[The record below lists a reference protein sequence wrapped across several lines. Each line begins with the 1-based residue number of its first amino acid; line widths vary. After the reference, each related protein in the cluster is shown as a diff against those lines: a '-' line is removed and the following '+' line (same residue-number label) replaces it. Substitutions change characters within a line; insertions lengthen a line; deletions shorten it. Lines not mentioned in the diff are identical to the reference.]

1 MLVYKEKRHPLQG
14 QVDHYRRRPRKVIL
28 RAESRT
34 RTGDLL
40 ITNEL
45 LYQLSYFG
53 VSLTMQKYNKLL
65 ILQNF
70 WYYPGFRNAY
80 E

>member
-1 MLVYKEKRHPLQG
+1 MQTI
-14 QVDHYRRRPRKVIL
+14 QIL

-53 VSLTMQKYNKLL
+53 STTTLLYSAKIQSIPRVATAKVVNKYR
-65 ILQNF
+65 IQN
-70 WYYPGFRNAY
+70 
-80 E
+80 

>member
-1 MLVYKEKRHPLQG
+1 MYLMTFRSFS
-14 QVDHYRRRPRKVIL
+14 

-53 VSLTMQKYNKLL
+53 NLMD
-65 ILQNF
+65 
-70 WYYPGFRNAY
+70 